1 MRNNLRRA
9 RRSQQRAART
19 AMEAE
24 SARAGGQSGAAAE
37 GDDDRTERHWKAEK
51 ELGCSAEVDSRLWMD
66 RELDERWA
74 VGSGDR
80 GRREQ
85 RGRAEPAR
93 RAEGRARIEARP
105 MQGRRSGEEE
115 EGCRGL
121 SVS

>member
-1 MRNNLRRA
+1 
-9 RRSQQRAART
+9 
-19 AMEAE
+19 
-24 SARAGGQSGAAAE
+24 
-37 GDDDRTERHWKAEK
+37 
-51 ELGCSAEVDSRLWMD
+51 MD

-85 RGRAEPAR
+85 RGRAELAR
-93 RAEGRARIEARP
+93 RAEGRVRIEARP

-121 SVS
+121 SASWPETRQPGAMTTQGRAGRLGELQR